1 MTKIPFALFSSA
13 LIASAFVMPA
23 QAEEYNRVSF
33 STEVKSEIS
42 NDEMHAVMTKTAQ
55 ASTAAAIAKELNNS
69 INAAMQIAKRYP
81 EVVVTT
87 GRQSTYP
94 RYANNSS
101 KIVGFTGTASLNI
114 KSNDFE
120 KASQL
125 IADLQSILVIQN
137 IGFGV
142 SKELRDSEEKRLKLQ
157 AIARFTSDAQII
169 SQAFGANSYKIVE
182 VSLGS
187 NNYYHPM
194 PVMATAKFAEA
205 SVESIPAQ
213 NLEAGTTTLN
223 YSANGTIE
231 VDK

>member
-1 MTKIPFALFSSA
+1 MKKVPFALFGSA
-13 LIASAFVMPA
+13 LIASAFAMPA
-23 QAEEYNRVSF
+23 QAEGYNRISF
-33 STEVKSEIS
+33 NTEVRSEIA

-101 KIVGFTGTASLNI
+101 KIIGFTGTASLNI

-142 SKELRDSEEKRLKLQ
+142 SDELRDSEEKRLKLQ

-169 SQAFGANSYKIVE
+169 SQAFGANSYKIVN
-182 VSLGS
+182 VNLGG
-187 NNYYHPM
+187 NNYYRPT
-194 PVMATAKFAEA
+194 PVMATAKLADASAEGIA
-205 SVESIPAQ
+205 AQ